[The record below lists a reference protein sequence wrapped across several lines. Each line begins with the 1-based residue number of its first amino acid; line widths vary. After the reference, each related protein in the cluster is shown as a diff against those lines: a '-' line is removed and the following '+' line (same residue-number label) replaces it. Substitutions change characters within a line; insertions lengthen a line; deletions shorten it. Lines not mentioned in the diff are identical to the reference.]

1 MKQHHAL
8 ALLLLASVAGGFW
21 LLRPSK
27 LAVDPVEETAGSC
40 EQESACSTVVAP
52 RDGDPAERDVPS
64 PPSAAAPAPDA
75 SAVPAPSPAPS
86 APPSSPATGED
97 LREKADRLL
106 AEGKVREGL
115 DAMRKAVE
123 ADPSARNYGDLGALL
138 ERLTVFDEAAR
149 NLQRAAELD
158 PTNADRWIALANA
171 YYRKVDLGEAWKAER
186 RAREAEPGLVLGRD
200 ADGMRI
206 RQNDPAK

>member
-1 MKQHHAL
+1 MKRHHTL
-8 ALLLLASVAGGFW
+8 ALVLLASVAGGLW

-27 LAVDPVEETAGSC
+27 LADAPVEEAAGAC
-40 EQESACSTVVAP
+40 EQESACSTVVSP
-52 RDGDPAERDVPS
+52 RNDSPAEGAPALPDDTAPGAGSVPVPPTPPPS
-64 PPSAAAPAPDA
+64 PSA
-75 SAVPAPSPAPS
+75 
-86 APPSSPATGED
+86 GED

-106 AEGKVREGL
+106 AEGKVREGV

-123 ADPSARNYGDLGALL
+123 ADPSARNYGDLGAIL

-200 ADGMRI
+200 ANGMRI
-206 RQNDPAK
+206 RQNESEK